1 MGQSNNGESLSQR
14 VRTKQKRHNAKL
26 CSFAVRQRI
35 VNALANG
42 DSIRAIARAFHVSNN
57 TVTAIREQE
66 WQQVE
71 ARKARIAAQAEQ
83 IATKAADRL
92 LQSVEDGDIK
102 GSALVLVFGVAVD
115 KMTLLRGDASL
126 TVRHVHSHSHQH
138 ELLETARA
146 LIKSAKVINV
156 PVPALPSA
164 EARESQRENDSPKRA
179 SSLTHQSPEK
189 TPHKKTNGATALP

>member
-1 MGQSNNGESLSQR
+1 MGESDNGLRDQP
-14 VRTKQKRHNAKL
+14 KPKRHNAKL
-26 CSFAVRQRI
+26 CPFAVRQRI

-42 DSIRAIARAFHVSNN
+42 DSIRGIARAFRVSNN

-71 ARKARIAAQAEQ
+71 ARKSRIAAQAEQ

-102 GSALVLVFGVAVD
+102 GSALVPVFGVSVD

-126 TVRHVHSHSHQH
+126 TVRHEHLHSHQH
-138 ELLETARA
+138 ELIKSARQ
-146 LIKSAKVINV
+146 LIKSARLLEL
-156 PVPALPSA
+156 PAA
-164 EARESQRENDSPKRA
+164 EERGNG
-179 SSLTHQSPEK
+179 EK
-189 TPHKKTNGATALP
+189 TTLRKQRRA